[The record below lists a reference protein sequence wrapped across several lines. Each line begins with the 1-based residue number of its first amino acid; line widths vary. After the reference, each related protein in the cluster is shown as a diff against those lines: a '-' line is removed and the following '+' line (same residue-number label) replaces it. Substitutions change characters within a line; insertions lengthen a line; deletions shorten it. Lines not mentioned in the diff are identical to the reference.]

1 MSATIPLMTPRMVF
15 DWQQVKR
22 FNFTWAIRDGAWLED
37 VNGNIDWFTFERIG
51 KQLGQLWID
60 RQLKRQGWMTGCW
73 IEVVA

>member
-1 MSATIPLMTPRMVF
+1 MNWNAI
-15 DWQQVKR
+15 KR
-22 FNFTWAIRDGAWLED
+22 FNFTWALQGGAWLED
-37 VNGNIDWFTFERIG
+37 DTGYIRWCSFVEIG